1 MIRNFFRCFCTVFR
15 FAASSSAALT
25 VIAIF
30 TGLTLPLSV
39 FFTERLISSL
49 ILFLQNK
56 AVINTVFLNGAI
68 LAVIILFMNHVNF
81 ISRIF
86 FIYLEKALTVNLSK
100 AILNKIVRINFAAF
114 EEPALHDVL
123 SELRKNPSE
132 KVIGLFKAVRALLVD
147 CIKLFGMVFIFFK
160 ISVFLGIGFLF
171 FLILDFFNEIIA
183 VKKIQNIY
191 KEQVYDERGLEDLSN
206 LLSNKFS
213 LVELKIFSA
222 IPFIVKKFKEKYKIL
237 LHERIS
243 VTLRAYK
250 YNIFGNSLIILWAS
264 FLLYILISQ
273 ILKGNLQIGMF
284 AALITSLTEI
294 LNLVIFMSETFWAL
308 TDENLSIDFLY
319 EFMNIPDDIHF
330 RKQAEKTVGG
340 EKNIIETDLAM
351 KPLKI
356 RFENVCFSYPNTE
369 KQILNNIS
377 FEIEAE
383 HHIALVGKNGSGKS
397 TLIKLI
403 AGLYKPVSGNIFIG
417 DKNITCL
424 SQADIHKAV
433 SIVFQDY
440 ANYQMTLR
448 ENIALGAIEFLN
460 DDEYLKKVV
469 SLVSSDSVFGNLNL
483 QLGKLEEDG
492 IDFSGGQWQKIAI
505 ARALAANSSF
515 IIFDEPTAS
524 LDPSAEREM
533 YFNLEKIINN
543 RGCIFISH
551 RLASAKMADKIF
563 VLDKGSIVE
572 EGTHLTLMN
581 AEGLY
586 ASMYKS
592 QASWYL

>member
-1 MIRNFFRCFCTVFR
+1 
-15 FAASSSAALT
+15 
-25 VIAIF
+25 
-30 TGLTLPLSV
+30 
-39 FFTERLISSL
+39 
-49 ILFLQNK
+49 
-56 AVINTVFLNGAI
+56 
-68 LAVIILFMNHVNF
+68 
-81 ISRIF
+81 
-86 FIYLEKALTVNLSK
+86 
-100 AILNKIVRINFAAF
+100 
-114 EEPALHDVL
+114 
-123 SELRKNPSE
+123 
-132 KVIGLFKAVRALLVD
+132 
-147 CIKLFGMVFIFFK
+147 
-160 ISVFLGIGFLF
+160 
-171 FLILDFFNEIIA
+171 
-183 VKKIQNIY
+183 
-191 KEQVYDERGLEDLSN
+191 RGLEDLSN

-403 AGLYKPVSGNIFIG
+403 TGLYKPVSGNIFIG

>member
-1 MIRNFFRCFCTVFR
+1 
-15 FAASSSAALT
+15 
-25 VIAIF
+25 
-30 TGLTLPLSV
+30 
-39 FFTERLISSL
+39 
-49 ILFLQNK
+49 
-56 AVINTVFLNGAI
+56 
-68 LAVIILFMNHVNF
+68 
-81 ISRIF
+81 
-86 FIYLEKALTVNLSK
+86 
-100 AILNKIVRINFAAF
+100 
-114 EEPALHDVL
+114 
-123 SELRKNPSE
+123 
-132 KVIGLFKAVRALLVD
+132 
-147 CIKLFGMVFIFFK
+147 
-160 ISVFLGIGFLF
+160 
-171 FLILDFFNEIIA
+171 
-183 VKKIQNIY
+183 
-191 KEQVYDERGLEDLSN
+191 
-206 LLSNKFS
+206 
-213 LVELKIFSA
+213 
-222 IPFIVKKFKEKYKIL
+222 
-237 LHERIS
+237 
-243 VTLRAYK
+243 

-424 SQADIHKAV
+424 SQADIHRAV

-460 DDEYLKKVV
+460 NDEYLKKVV